1 MSKHNSDPLLESNPN
16 RYVLFPLSDQTIWQ
30 MYKKQVDCF
39 WRVEEVDL
47 SKDLTHWN
55 SLYLS
60 GRLHKPVNTFIASR
74 TLMKYQ
80 ERNLEA
86 AFNAALLLT
95 SKVFSVPEL
104 LKVICS
110 LSYLGDIRLGFAEDS
125 KKVER
130 IVHGTNYYLEF
141 AKEKKIP

>member
-1 MSKHNSDPLLESNPN
+1 MQDTLLM
-16 RYVLFPLSDQTIWQ
+16 VH
-30 MYKKQVDCF
+30 V
-39 WRVEEVDL
+39 RVESLPFFVCKLINFLQVIKYGVIDVDIL
-47 SKDLTHWN
+47 EKDLTHWN